1 VPFSPEASAQTVL
14 CSTTLV
20 SGSNSPVAAPDRI
33 TDFQLGEGDLIG
45 SGVNSG
51 TVYGIPVVWRGTA
64 TAGFT
69 ATVGQSLALAG
80 SDPTDTRFLEFW
92 TFYDIGANKTI
103 LFMDRNR
110 DFAVDSDD
118 LRLEFN
124 GNVPLNPASFTAG
137 TFTVKV
143 GTSGADGNTSPV
155 LSASDDLAFGLA
167 GNDSLNGLDGNDTLN
182 GDGGNDT
189 LAGGL
194 GSDTLYGGTGN
205 DSLNGDTGIDN
216 LYGGAGSDTLNGG
229 DEGDTLS
236 R

>member
-1 VPFSPEASAQTVL
+1 VASIPAH
-14 CSTTLV
+14 
-20 SGSNSPVAAPDRI
+20 
-33 TDFQLGEGDLIG
+33 
-45 SGVNSG
+45 
-51 TVYGIPVVWRGTA
+51 VYGTPVVWRGTA

-124 GNVPLNPASFTAG
+124 DIVPNVPVPLNPASFTAG

-143 GTSGADGNTSPV
+143 GTSGDDSNTSPA
-155 LSASDDLAFGLA
+155 LSA
-167 GNDSLNGLDGNDTLN
+167 DG
-182 GDGGNDT
+182 
-189 LAGGL
+189 
-194 GSDTLYGGTGN
+194 
-205 DSLNGDTGIDN
+205 
-216 LYGGAGSDTLNGG
+216 
-229 DEGDTLS
+229 
-236 R
+236 

>member
-1 VPFSPEASAQTVL
+1 VASI
-14 CSTTLV
+14 
-20 SGSNSPVAAPDRI
+20 PAP
-33 TDFQLGEGDLIG
+33 
-45 SGVNSG
+45 
-51 TVYGIPVVWRGTA
+51 VYGIPVVWRGTA

-143 GTSGADGNTSPV
+143 GTSGADSNTSPA
-155 LSASDDLAFGLA
+155 LSASDDLAFGLG
-167 GNDSLNGLDGNDTLN
+167 GNDSLNRPRWQRH
-182 GDGGNDT
+182 
-189 LAGGL
+189 AQ
-194 GSDTLYGGTGN
+194 
-205 DSLNGDTGIDN
+205 
-216 LYGGAGSDTLNGG
+216 
-229 DEGDTLS
+229 
-236 R
+236 RRRR